1 MEVYQDVFGDDFNR
15 EKNVTFAVTEQ
26 LEGLEYALSS
36 CLVFNVVIIKQLT
49 IVE

>member
-15 EKNVTFAVTEQ
+15 EKNVIFAVTEQ
-26 LEGLEYALSS
+26 LESLEYALSS
-36 CLVFNVVIIKQLT
+36 FLVFNVVIIKQLT